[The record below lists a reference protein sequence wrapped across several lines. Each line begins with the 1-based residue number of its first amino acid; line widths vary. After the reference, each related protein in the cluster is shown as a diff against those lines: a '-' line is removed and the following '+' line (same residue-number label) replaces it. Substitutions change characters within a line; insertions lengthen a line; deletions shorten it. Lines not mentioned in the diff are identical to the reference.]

1 MKVLAKINR
10 GVILTVVVLLGVAA
24 YLIGLEVMHSSARKE
39 IGALCEEYIQAELR
53 YHMLPEEYRGATP
66 GMTEAELDGYIAQM
80 KEDLTPYYVDNEQ
93 TYRYLFN
100 SLEESLRN
108 QAQGYDVT
116 YELTKDIMKTE
127 ITFDGDKASVDLF
140 CYTTMKGTA
149 AYAPDVA
156 ASTTTRDSSASG
168 ETLDTLYLQRV
179 DGEWKLTYSNLT
191 VPYAQFGGL

>member
-39 IGALCEEYIQAELR
+39 IGALCEEYVQAELG

-66 GMTEAELDGYIAQM
+66 GMTEAELDSYIAQM
-80 KEDLTPYYVDNEQ
+80 KEDLTPYYVNNEQ
-93 TYRYLFN
+93 TYQYLFS
-100 SLEESLRN
+100 SLEQSLRN

-116 YELTKDIMKTE
+116 YELTKDIMQTE
-127 ITFDGDKASVDLF
+127 ITFDGDKARVQLS
-140 CYTTMKGTA
+140 CYTTLKGTTAYTPDIA
-149 AYAPDVA
+149 A
-156 ASTTTRDSSASG
+156 TTPNNSVSRETR
-168 ETLDTLYLQRV
+168 DTLYLQRV

-191 VPYAQFGGL
+191 IPYAGYGDL